1 MIILSSA
8 VVCITVLSAVMV
20 GGSMTIAT
28 KINGSSLP
36 DDVSI
41 TTLYFTL
48 LLINF
53 GEQNSFVFIGRKIV
67 DYGQMMA
74 NIKRIYRADID
85 Y

>member
-1 MIILSSA
+1 M
-8 VVCITVLSAVMV
+8 CITVWSVVKV
-20 GGSMTIAT
+20 GGSMTIAA

-53 GEQNSFVFIGRKIV
+53 SEQNSFVFIGLKIV
-67 DYGQMMA
+67 DYGRVMA
-74 NIKRIYRADID
+74 NIKRIKKSGY
-85 Y
+85 

>member
-1 MIILSSA
+1 
-8 VVCITVLSAVMV
+8 
-20 GGSMTIAT
+20 MTIAT

-67 DYGQMMA
+67 DYGQIMA

>member
-1 MIILSSA
+1 M
-8 VVCITVLSAVMV
+8 CITVWSAVKV
-20 GGSMTIAT
+20 GGSMTIAA

-67 DYGQMMA
+67 DYGQIMA

>member
-1 MIILSSA
+1 M
-8 VVCITVLSAVMV
+8 CITVLSAVMV

-67 DYGQMMA
+67 DYGQIMA